1 MNQNL
6 QAFFDNHK
14 VILAP
19 MAGVSDKVFRSLCI
33 ECGAS
38 LTYTEMV
45 SAKGLSYANEK
56 TQHLLD
62 LAENE
67 REVAVQL
74 FGHEP
79 KTMAHEAA
87 YVEQVL
93 AGRLAYIDINMG
105 CPARKIVSKG
115 DGSAL
120 MKTPVLAQE
129 IVSEVSGAVACP
141 TTVKFRRGFE
151 VGFETAPEFAR
162 AMQDAGA
169 AAVCVHGRYSKQMYR
184 GMSDVSCIAR
194 VVRAVSIP
202 VIGNGDITNA
212 ASALS
217 MLEQTG
223 CAAVMVG
230 RAARGN
236 PWVFGQVNAALQGR
250 EVPAYPSVDQRI
262 EMAKRHAT
270 MLGHTH
276 GNKNIVGMR
285 KHAMWYVAGLPGA
298 AAARA
303 RLNDCTTLSQFHETF
318 DTLLK
323 EAKQHA

>member
-6 QAFFDNHK
+6 QAFFESHK

-79 KTMAHEAA
+79 QTMAREAA
-87 YVEQVL
+87 YVERVL
-93 AGRLAYIDINMG
+93 AGKLAYIDINMG
-105 CPARKIVSKG
+105 CPAKKIVSKG

-129 IVSEVSGAVACP
+129 IVSEVSSAVACP

-169 AAVCVHGRYSKQMYR
+169 AAVCVHGRYSKQMYK
-184 GMSDVSCIAR
+184 GASDSTCIAR

-202 VIGNGDITNA
+202 VIGNGDVTNA
-212 ASALS
+212 ASALY

-250 EVPAYPSVDQRI
+250 EEPACPSINQRI

-276 GNKNIVGMR
+276 GNKNIVSMR

-298 AAARA
+298 AAARVC
-303 RLNDCTTLSQFHETF
+303 LNDCTTPSQFHETF